1 MGLLDPRY
9 FVLNAGNLP
18 SDMLRGG
25 GDFPA
30 RLRYPGCP
38 MASLALGP
46 DTRTRPHAPSRGAG
60 ELIDARAVAA
70 DLEQFAK
77 AYTGGERELL
87 RALAQRLKS
96 ALNDG
101 RAKAEELL
109 LKDRHGRR
117 CAERLCRM
125 EDEVIRILFEF
136 ATKHLY
142 PSQNPSE
149 AEHMAVVATGGYG
162 RGLQAPG
169 SDIDL
174 LFLLPYKQTAWG
186 ESIAE
191 AILYCLWDT
200 GLKVGHATRSVDECI
215 RQAKADMTIRTAILE
230 ARFLLGERKLYD
242 ELVTRFD
249 KEVVRN
255 TAAEFVAAK
264 LAEREDRVRR
274 SGQSRYLVEPN
285 VKDGKGG
292 LRDLHTLFWI
302 AKYVYRVHE
311 PDELIK
317 RGVFDKQEYQRFQRC
332 EDFLWSVRCHMHFL
346 TGRSE
351 ERLSFDIQRDI
362 AQRLGYTE
370 HPGQQDVERFMK
382 HYFLVAKDV
391 GDLTAILCAELEDS
405 HAKSVPVLSR
415 MMAKLRPVKRAKLA
429 ESDDFI
435 VDKNRLR
442 LAHANAFKH
451 DPVNLIR
458 IFHLA
463 QKHNLAFHP
472 DAMRALT
479 RALDLIDAELRENDE
494 ANRLFL
500 EILTSRNDPETVLRR
515 MNEAGVLGRF
525 VPAFGK
531 VVAMMQ
537 FNMYHHYTVDEHLLR
552 CIGVL
557 AEIERGAS
565 SDMPLAND
573 LIQKLLPGHRE
584 IIYVT
589 LFLHDIAKG
598 RLEDHSIAGAR
609 VARRFCPRFGFS
621 AADTEL
627 IAWLVEN
634 HLVMST
640 VAQSRDLSDRKTIEN
655 FAAVVQS
662 AERLKLL
669 AILTAADIR
678 AVGPGVWNG
687 WKAQL
692 LRTLYYE
699 TEPVLTGGFSEVNRA
714 QRVAS
719 AQAEFRAALKDW
731 PPERLEAY
739 IAKHYPA
746 YWLKVDLPHKLQHAR
761 FVRAAQND
769 NKNLATTIAFDSER
783 AVTELTVLAPDHPW
797 LLSIIAGACAMAGA
811 NIVDA
816 QIYTTTDG
824 MALDTISLSR
834 EFDRDE
840 DEQRRANRIAESI
853 EKALRGE
860 LRLPDLISKRAAP
873 KGRLRAFALEP
884 SVTINNQWSHRYT
897 MVEVTG
903 LDRTGLLY
911 EMTTTLSKLNL
922 NIASAHVATFGE
934 RVVDVFYVTDL
945 MGAQIGSPTR
955 QAAIKRALIAV
966 FASGE
971 SDGKPT
977 RAAD

>member
-1 MGLLDPRY
+1 
-9 FVLNAGNLP
+9 
-18 SDMLRGG
+18 
-25 GDFPA
+25 
-30 RLRYPGCP
+30 
-38 MASLALGP
+38 MASLAVDQP
-46 DTRTRPHAPSRGAG
+46 TRPRPENPSRTPG
-60 ELIDARAVAA
+60 ELIDSRAITA
-70 DLEQFAK
+70 DLEIIATVH
-77 AYTGGERELL
+77 AGNDRDMRT
-87 RALAQRLKS
+87 ALATRLKD
-96 ALNDG
+96 ALNQG
-101 RAKAEELL
+101 RAKAEQLL

-125 EDEVIRILFEF
+125 EDEIIRILYEF
-136 ATKHLY
+136 ARKHLY
-142 PSQNPSE
+142 RSENPSDS
-149 AEHMAVVATGGYG
+149 EHMAVIATGGYG

-230 ARFLLGERKLYD
+230 ARFLLGDKNLFD

-249 KEVVRN
+249 DEVVRN
-255 TAAEFVAAK
+255 TAAQFVAAK
-264 LAEREDRVRR
+264 LAEREERVRR

-302 AKYVYRVHE
+302 AKYVYRVRE

-317 RGVFDKQEYQRFQRC
+317 RGVFDKQEYQLFRRC
-332 EDFLWSVRCHMHFL
+332 EDFLWSVRCHMHFV
-346 TGRSE
+346 TGRAE
-351 ERLSFDIQRDI
+351 ERLGFDIQREI
-362 AQRLGYTE
+362 AVRLGYTE

-382 HYFLVAKDV
+382 HYFLIAKDV

-405 HAKSVPVLSR
+405 QTKSMPVLSR
-415 MMAKLRPVKRAKLA
+415 VMAKFRTVKRKKLA
-429 ESDDFI
+429 GTDDFI
-435 VDKNRLR
+435 VDKNRITVVS
-442 LAHANAFKH
+442 AGVFKR
-451 DPVNLIR
+451 DRVNLLR

-479 RALDLIDAELRENDE
+479 RSLNFIDATLRDNKE
-494 ANRLFL
+494 ANQLFL
-500 EILTSRNDPETVLRR
+500 EILTSKNDPETVLRR

-552 CIGVL
+552 CIGIL

-565 SDMPLAND
+565 LDTPLANE
-573 LIQKLLPGHRE
+573 LIHKLLPGNRVVL
-584 IIYVT
+584 YVAM
-589 LFLHDIAKG
+589 FLHDIAKG
-598 RLEDHSIAGAR
+598 RIEDHSIAGAR
-609 VARRFCPRFGFS
+609 VARRLCPRLGFS
-621 AADTEL
+621 TADTETV
-627 IAWLVEN
+627 AWLVEN
-634 HLVMST
+634 HLVMSS

-669 AILTAADIR
+669 AILTTADIR

-714 QRVAS
+714 QRVAI
-719 AQAEFRAALKDW
+719 AQNEFRQTLRHW
-731 PPERLEAY
+731 PAKRLDDY
-739 IAKHYPA
+739 IARLYPA
-746 YWLKVDLPHKLQHAR
+746 YWLKVDLQHKVEHAH
-761 FVRAAQND
+761 FVIAAED
-769 NKNLATTIAFDSER
+769 AGKTLATTIGFDGG

-824 MALDTISLSR
+824 LALDTISLSR
-834 EFDRDE
+834 EFERDE
-840 DEQRRANRIAESI
+840 DEQRRANRIADSI

-860 LRLPDLISKRAAP
+860 LRLPETLGKRAPP
-873 KGRLRAFALEP
+873 KGRIKAFTLEP

-897 MVEVTG
+897 MMEVTG

-934 RVVDVFYVTDL
+934 RVVDVFYITDL
-945 MGAQIGSPTR
+945 MGAQITSPTR
-955 QAAIKRALIAV
+955 QAAIKRAIIPL
-966 FASGE
+966 FAPEAGDKQTKAK
-971 SDGKPT
+971 SD
-977 RAAD
+977 ASA

>member
-1 MGLLDPRY
+1 M
-9 FVLNAGNLP
+9 V
-18 SDMLRGG
+18 
-25 GDFPA
+25 
-30 RLRYPGCP
+30 
-38 MASLALGP
+38 SLAVERETHDAP
-46 DTRTRPHAPSRGAG
+46 DTPSRAPG
-60 ELIDARAVAA
+60 DVVDFRAVAA
-70 DLEQFAK
+70 DLENLARSHF
-77 AYTGGERELL
+77 GGGREL
-87 RALAQRLKS
+87 RSALAQRLKV
-96 ALNDG
+96 ALNAG
-101 RAKAEELL
+101 RAKAEQLL
-109 LKDRHGRR
+109 FKDRQGRR
-117 CAERLCRM
+117 CAQRLCRL
-125 EDEVIRILFEF
+125 EDEIISLLFEF
-136 ATKHLY
+136 ARKHLY
-142 PSQNPSE
+142 QSQNPSE
-149 AEHMAVVATGGYG
+149 AERMAVIATGGYG

-215 RQAKADMTIRTAILE
+215 RQSKADMTIRTAILE
-230 ARFLLGERKLYD
+230 ARFLLGDRELYD
-242 ELVTRFD
+242 ELITRFD

-255 TAAEFVAAK
+255 TAPEFVAAK

-292 LRDLHTLFWI
+292 LRDLHSLFWI
-302 AKYVYRVHE
+302 AKYVYRVRE

-317 RGVFDKQEYQRFQRC
+317 QGVFDKQEYLLFRRC

-346 TGRSE
+346 TGRAE
-351 ERLSFDIQRDI
+351 ERLSFDIQREI
-362 AQRLGYTE
+362 AVRLGYTE

-382 HYFLVAKDV
+382 HYFLIAKDV
-391 GDLTAILCAELEDS
+391 GDLTAILCADLEDS

-415 MMAKLRPVKRAKLA
+415 LMARLRPVRQRKLA

-435 VDKNRLR
+435 VDKNRITI
-442 LAHANAFKH
+442 ATANVFKR
-451 DPVNLIR
+451 DPLNLIR

-472 DAMRALT
+472 DAMRSIT
-479 RALDLIDAELRENDE
+479 RSLKLIDAKLRDNEE
-494 ANRLFL
+494 AGQLFL
-500 EILTSRNDPETVLRR
+500 EILTSKNDPETVLRR
-515 MNEAGVLGRF
+515 MNEAGVLGHF

-531 VVAMMQ
+531 IVSMMQ

-557 AEIERGAS
+557 AEIERGVN
-565 SDMPLAND
+565 PETQLANE
-573 LIQKLLPGHRE
+573 LVNKLQPGNRAVL
-584 IIYVT
+584 YMA

-609 VARRFCPRFGFS
+609 VARRLCPRMGFS
-621 AADTEL
+621 GADTEL
-627 IAWLVEN
+627 TAWLVEQ
-634 HLVMST
+634 HLVMSR

-692 LRTLYYE
+692 IRTLYYE
-699 TEPVLTGGFSEVNRA
+699 TEPVLTGGFSEVNRSK
-714 QRVAS
+714 RVAI
-719 AQAEFRAALKDW
+719 AQDEFREAMQDW
-731 PPERLEAY
+731 PPEQIESY

-746 YWLKVDLPHKLQHAR
+746 YWLKVDLKHKVDHAK
-761 FVRAAQND
+761 FVRSAEEAG
-769 NKNLATTIAFDSER
+769 KTLSTTVGFDPER
-783 AVTELTVLAPDHPW
+783 SVTELTVLAPDHPW
-797 LLSIIAGACAMAGA
+797 LLSIVAGACAMAGA

-824 MALDTISLSR
+824 RALDTISLSR
-834 EFDRDE
+834 EFERDE
-840 DEQRRANRIAESI
+840 DEERRANRVADSI

-860 LRLPDLISKRAAP
+860 LRLPDVVTKRVPA
-873 KGRLRAFALEP
+873 KGRIRAFAVEP
-884 SVTINNQWSHRYT
+884 TVTINNQWSHRYT
-897 MVEVTG
+897 MLEVTG

-911 EMTTTLSKLNL
+911 ELTTTLSKLNL

-934 RVVDVFYVTDL
+934 RAVDVFYVTDL
-945 MGAQIGSPTR
+945 LGAQITSPTR
-955 QAAIKRALIAV
+955 QAAIKRALIALFTSV
-966 FASGE
+966 EAGAK
-971 SDGKPT
+971 SDKG
-977 RAAD
+977 AA